1 MCGIAG
7 VFERVAEAEIGAA
20 MRAMAHRGPDDEGL
34 WSDASVPATLGH
46 RRLSILDLS
55 AAGRQPFASADG
67 RFRLVFNGEIYNF
80 RALRAELE
88 QHGHV
93 FRTATDTE
101 VLPAAYAQWGRGF
114 VHRLRGMFAF
124 ALLDLRPPDG
134 RPRLLLGRDRLGIK
148 PLLLGRRGG
157 AWWFASEVRAL
168 LATGVFP
175 RRADP
180 EGLLDFLAWGAA
192 HQPRTLV
199 EGVSMVPAG
208 HLVELCGE
216 RAERWRYWDLHEATA
231 ARREEAAGWSDD
243 EAAARTRDL
252 LEDATR
258 HHLVSDVPVG
268 AFLSGG
274 VDSAAAVALMSRQA
288 VQPVETFCVGFDPPL
303 GAVDERAQA
312 EETARFLG
320 TRHHACLLAP
330 DQAAALFPQAVRALD
345 QPSADGFNTWLVAR
359 SARAEVKVAIS
370 GLGGDEFWA
379 GYPHFADPAYQRAD
393 APYEQL
399 RRVIT
404 DRDLRVGL
412 RRDWAGRLAA
422 HLRAHRAEFAVPA
435 GDPVQ
440 RMSYAE
446 QRHYLVDTLLRD
458 SDAMSM
464 AHGLELRPVLL
475 DHVLVEHAYALAPAQ
490 KLRGGRTKFAFKNA
504 VRAWLPPGLEQR
516 PKTGFGLPYAGW
528 MSGPLRPFFEHLL
541 ASPAAGTLL
550 GRSFRIELALRL
562 RAGRPPARLW
572 ALGTLW
578 AWLEQERLEIG

>member
-7 VFERVAEAEIGAA
+7 VFGRAAEAEIAA
-20 MRAMAHRGPDDEGL
+20 AVAALAHRGPDDQGL
-34 WSDASVPATLGH
+34 WIDPAVPATLGH

-55 AAGRQPFASADG
+55 AAGRQPFVSADG

-88 QHGHV
+88 QHGHA
-93 FRTATDTE
+93 FHTATDTE
-101 VLPAAYAQWGRGF
+101 VILAAYAQWGRDF

-124 ALLDLRPPDG
+124 ALLDTKPPG
-134 RPRLLLGRDRLGIK
+134 GPPRLLLGRDRLGIK
-148 PLLLGRRGG
+148 PLLYGRRDG
-157 AWWFASEVRAL
+157 AWWFASEARAL

-175 RRADP
+175 RRIDP
-180 EGLLDFLAWGAA
+180 DGLLDFLAWGAA
-192 HQPRTLV
+192 TPPRTLV
-199 EGVSMVPAG
+199 DGLRMVPAG
-208 HLVELCGE
+208 HLLELCGARE
-216 RAERWRYWDLHEATA
+216 TAWRYWDLHEATA
-231 ARREEAAGWSDD
+231 ARREQAAAWSDD

-288 VQPVETFCVGFDPPL
+288 AHPIETFCIGFDPPL
-303 GAVDERAQA
+303 GVADESAQA

-320 TRHHACLLAP
+320 ARHHACRLAP
-330 DQAAALFPQAVRALD
+330 DEAAALFPQAVRALD

-359 SARAEVKVAIS
+359 AARRVVKVAIS

-379 GYPHFADPAYQRAD
+379 GYPHFADPVYQAAD
-393 APYEQL
+393 APYQNL
-399 RRVIT
+399 RRVLT
-404 DRDLRVGL
+404 DRDLRFGL
-412 RRDWAGRLAA
+412 RGNWDARVAG
-422 HLRAHRAEFAVPA
+422 HLRAFRAGLAVPPD
-435 GDPVQ
+435 DPVR
-440 RMSYAE
+440 RMSYVE
-446 QRHYLVDTLLRD
+446 QGHYLAGTLLRD

-475 DHVLVEHAYALAPAQ
+475 DHLLVEHAYALAPEQ
-490 KLRGGRTKFAFKNA
+490 KLRGGRTKFALRNA

-528 MSGPLRPFFEHLL
+528 MSGPLRPLFEHLL

-550 GRSFRIELALRL
+550 SRSFRLELALRL
-562 RAGRPPARLW
+562 RGGRPPVRLW

-578 AWLEQERLEIG
+578 AWLEQERMEIG